1 MNMGEWK
8 KLPDA
13 YQAMIENSA
22 GRQVI
27 DRYSETEAKNPA
39 AMGEMTSKYGVTNHR
54 WPDDVLAEL
63 ERAWF
68 EVLKEKSA
76 DDPDFK
82 RVAGHYLAF
91 RKAYKPWADAQA
103 LKATYQ

>member
-1 MNMGEWK
+1 
-8 KLPDA
+8 
-13 YQAMIENSA
+13 
-22 GRQVI
+22 
-27 DRYSETEAKNPA
+27 
-39 AMGEMTSKYGVTNHR
+39 MGEMMSKYGVTNHR

-82 RVAGHYLAF
+82 RVADHYLAF
-91 RKAYKPWADAQA
+91 RKAHKPWADAQA